1 MIEDQLQG
9 LILPPQE
16 NGFNAVL
23 WLGLFLLATLLG
35 LALWRWWKSHNTPLS
50 KASKDLESLIKCSLV
65 NITTVSHNNSS
76 NYKQAAALQCSQI
89 LCAGFAVKHLDQ
101 YQASDADQWQLFYKK
116 LNSLCYSNESNI
128 ELDPLLQEANSFL
141 LKENRVLNQELFKEA
156 PK

>member
-35 LALWRWWKSHNTPLS
+35 LALWRWWKSQNTPLS
-50 KASKDLESLIKCSLV
+50 KACKALESLIKHSSES
-65 NITTVSHNNSS
+65 TSTAAPNSS
-76 NYKQAAALQCSQI
+76 SNNKQAVALQCSQI

-101 YQASDADQWQLFYKK
+101 YQAPNADQWQLFHKK
-116 LNSLCYSNESNI
+116 LNSLCYSNDSNI
-128 ELDPLLQEANSFL
+128 ELGALLLEAKSYL
-141 LKENRVLNQELFKEA
+141 LKESRADKEMI
-156 PK
+156 K

>member
-35 LALWRWWKSHNTPLS
+35 LALWRWWASQNTPLS
-50 KASKDLESLIKCSLV
+50 KARKALESLIKYSSA
-65 NITTVSHNNSS
+65 NTSTATHNNLSY
-76 NYKQAAALQCSQI
+76 NKQAVALQCSQI

-101 YQASDADQWQLFYKK
+101 YQASNAEQWQLFYKK
-116 LNSLCYSNESNI
+116 LNSLCYSSDSNI
-128 ELDPLLQEANSFL
+128 ELAPLLQEANSFL

>member
-9 LILPPQE
+9 LILPSQE

-23 WLGLFLLATLLG
+23 WLGLFLVATLLG
-35 LALWRWWKSHNTPLS
+35 LALWRWWASQNTPLS
-50 KASKDLESLIKCSLV
+50 KSRKALESLIKHSSA
-65 NITTVSHNNSS
+65 NTSTATRNSS
-76 NYKQAAALQCSQI
+76 SNNNQAAALQCSQI

-101 YQASDADQWQLFYKK
+101 YQASNAEQWQLFYKK

-141 LKENRVLNQELFKEA
+141 LKENRALNQELFKEA
-156 PK
+156 LK